1 MIRSFSTVAGTLL
14 IVGAG
19 ACDRS
24 TGSAGCGIDALTGPL
39 AVKQSFAEGHSLLD
53 LPSVAPATLAVRL
66 VAGPAWHATVT
77 SDSVGHWH
85 VAARGSVDR
94 AAQIGYGVAV
104 IDFQDRTLGVLAFDG
119 HTVRGA
125 PDLGTLAIGDTT
137 VPLLGVRI
145 DPAAVQSTSC
155 PLFPDS
161 LR

>member
-1 MIRSFSTVAGTLL
+1 MIRSFSAVAGALL
-14 IVGAG
+14 IAGAG
-19 ACDRS
+19 ACNRGA
-24 TGSAGCGIDALTGPL
+24 GSASCGIDALTGPL
-39 AVKQSFAEGHSLLD
+39 AVKQSFAEGHLLLD

-77 SDSVGHWH
+77 SDSLGHWH
-85 VAARGSVDR
+85 VIARGTVDR

-104 IDFQDRTLGVLAFDG
+104 IDFHDDALGVLAFDG

-125 PDLGTLAIGDTT
+125 PDLGTLAIGDTI
-137 VPLLGVRI
+137 VPLLAVRI
-145 DPAAVQSTSC
+145 DPAAIQSAKC